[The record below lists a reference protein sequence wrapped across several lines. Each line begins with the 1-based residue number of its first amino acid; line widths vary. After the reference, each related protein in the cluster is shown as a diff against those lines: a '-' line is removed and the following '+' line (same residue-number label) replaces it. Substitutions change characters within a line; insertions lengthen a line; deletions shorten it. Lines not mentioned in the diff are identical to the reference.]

1 MCFLFDGKV
10 CNTSAPKMKKTPTPA
25 GTCWALLFSKALKPA
40 RDTELPRSAD
50 LGREQATE
58 NSVACSGWRVP
69 GCAKGQTR
77 GVLQQMSCGSPQTIQ
92 CDDDAIKCH
101 LLYRS
106 HMPNCN
112 SSYIY
117 IYIYC
122 REDLGIQHIS
132 RTTSYNYDQRVF
144 NLFFHTVK
152 DLSQGLCCGQV
163 RGRALSGITLFP
175 VPRRPHEGGALF

>member
-1 MCFLFDGKV
+1 MLYSTLFGVSCRDNGILAMCFLFDGKV

-101 LLYRS
+101 LLYRC

-117 IYIYC
+117 IFIAVRIWVYNIYHV
-122 REDLGIQHIS
+122 QHHITMTKEFLIS
-132 RTTSYNYDQRVF
+132 SFT
-144 NLFFHTVK
+144 
-152 DLSQGLCCGQV
+152 
-163 RGRALSGITLFP
+163 P
-175 VPRRPHEGGALF
+175 